1 MSRLFMGRLRRIAV
15 RLLLGFLIM
24 GIILLASLIFT
35 QTHLPRVSL
44 KTIANNTIII
54 SIGNSTV
61 TMTLQA
67 NQTAPVNNTHA

>member
-1 MSRLFMGRLRRIAV
+1 MGRSRRIAV
-15 RLLLGFLIM
+15 RLLIGFLIM

-35 QTHLPRVSL
+35 QANLPRVSL

-61 TMTLQA
+61 TMRVQS